1 MAEKKKFF
9 QVDLPLVDQKAELL
23 AYHEVDLAGR
33 TIKLDLTRKL
43 RGKSLEITF
52 ALKSQDGKIIAV
64 PKRLLLL
71 GYFIRRAVRKGIDYV
86 EDSFKANCKDAELI
100 IKPFLIA
107 RKKVSRAIKNAL
119 RVKAKESILE
129 TIKNLSYESLF
140 SEILQGR
147 FQRDLLVVLKKVYPL
162 ALCEI
167 RDVVV
172 VKSEAAV
179 ATVKVEKVQEV
190 KEEVK
195 A

>member
-23 AYHEVDLAGR
+23 AYHEENLAGR

-52 ALKSQDGKIIAV
+52 ALKSENEKIIAV

-107 RKKVSRAIKNAL
+107 RKKVSRAIRNAL
-119 RVKAKESILE
+119 RVKAKEAILE
-129 TIKNLSYESLF
+129 TIKNLSYEELF
-140 SEILQGR
+140 SEILQGK
-147 FQRDLLVVLKKVYPL
+147 FQRNLLVVLKKVYPL

-167 RDVVV
+167 RDIVVL
-172 VKSEAAV
+172 KSQEK
-179 ATVKVEKVQEV
+179 VKVEKVTEA
-190 KEEVK
+190 KEEK
-195 A
+195 